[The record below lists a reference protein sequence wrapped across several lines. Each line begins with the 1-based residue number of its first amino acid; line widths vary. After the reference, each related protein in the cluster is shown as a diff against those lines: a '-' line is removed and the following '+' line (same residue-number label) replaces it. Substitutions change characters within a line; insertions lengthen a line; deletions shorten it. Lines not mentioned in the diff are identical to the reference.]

1 MMKLLFSV
9 AGLIGFVIL
18 SVEFLILCWVILLF
32 IWNTIY
38 PPPSHFQLSGRA
50 GTGTWKKSSGRV
62 LGSWLCFRQCF
73 EETSCT
79 PPYFTTT
86 LHSSHLVTYF
96 AVLLMWVGWLV
107 LHCLSLDR
115 ETIGLQTLSWQLSSP
130 TEHLSPNSFRTL
142 PQLLIT
148 IDQQNKD
155 TWMEYFF
162 RSFETFKTG
171 RAITENVIYPVTRV
185 KSQSKEDPYTGR
197 WAFEEIWPAF
207 PTLPRSLPQYPNSG
221 TGIAVWIQQ
230 QRGWTKEPLS
240 PLSSLV
246 SNYFGLSWPFW
257 SHLCQPALSQN
268 WEAHR
273 NLIS

>member
-50 GTGTWKKSSGRV
+50 GTGTWKEVRAGYWDPGYVSGNV
-62 LGSWLCFRQCF
+62 LKRHH
-73 EETSCT
+73 T
-79 PPYFTTT
+79 PPFFTTT

-115 ETIGLQTLSWQLSSP
+115 ETIGLQTLPWQLSSP

-148 IDQQNKD
+148 IAQQNKD